1 MLWYKSWL
9 ETRWRFLIGI
19 ALLLMMACSSVIS
32 YPRVARLMPA
42 ALPLLERVDTSTVV
56 GRAILRAVDA
66 ESTYRGFVWWQWV
79 QDNLGHTWTVL
90 AILLGTG
97 GLLAQTRGGAATFT
111 LSLPVS
117 RADLLRT
124 RASAAL
130 AELLALAIVP
140 SLVPPLLSPLIG
152 QSYSLIDA
160 MVHAVCLFVGGSVF
174 FSLATLLSTVFADVW
189 RPALLACLVAVAF
202 WLVEPTLLAG
212 APYGI
217 IGAMTAETYFRSGAL
232 PWPGLVVSTAAS
244 AALLYAALVNVNQLE
259 V

>member
-1 MLWYKSWL
+1 MLWYKAWL
-9 ETRWRFLIGI
+9 ETRWRFLIGF
-19 ALLLMMACSSVIS
+19 ALLLMMACSSVVT
-32 YPRVARLMPA
+32 YPGVARLLPA
-42 ALPLLERVDTSTVV
+42 AQPMLDRVDTSTVV

-117 RADLLRT
+117 RTELLRT
-124 RASAAL
+124 RASTAL
-130 AELLALAIVP
+130 AELLALAVVP
-140 SLVPPLLSPLIG
+140 SLVPPLMSPLIG

-160 MVHAVCLFVGGSVF
+160 LVHALCLFVGGAVF
-174 FSLATLLSTVFADVW
+174 FSLATLLSTLFVDVW
-189 RPALLACLVAVAF
+189 RPALLACFVAAAF

-217 IGAMTAETYFRSGAL
+217 IGAMTAEIYFRSGSL
-232 PWPGLVVSTAAS
+232 PWPGLVVSAAAS
-244 AALLYAALVNVNQLE
+244 AALLYAALLNVNQLE